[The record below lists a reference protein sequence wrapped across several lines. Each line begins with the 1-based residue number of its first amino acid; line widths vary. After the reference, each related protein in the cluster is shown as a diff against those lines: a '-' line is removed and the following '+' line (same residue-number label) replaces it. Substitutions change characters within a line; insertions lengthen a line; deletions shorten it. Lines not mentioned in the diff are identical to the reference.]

1 MAKVLMYTTRVCP
14 YCQMALRLLEK
25 KGVAIEKIRVDEE
38 PARRQEMSLRAQ
50 GATSV
55 PQIFIDDRHIGGYRE
70 LAQLDVKGELDP
82 LLGL

>member
-14 YCQMALRLLEK
+14 YCQMASRLLEK
-25 KGVAIEKIRVDEE
+25 KGVSFDKVRVDDE
-38 PARRQEMSLRAQ
+38 PERRREMVERAH
-50 GATSV
+50 GATTV
-55 PQIFIDDRHIGGYRE
+55 PQIFIGDLHIGGYRE